1 VYEQSLAREKVHY
14 YPPSLSIL
22 WTIPNNLHQ
31 LNLHSL
37 SLRSRTSKVPTDF
50 SLTMAPTEMVQCHPP
65 MSLSTNTPPD
75 SPGRPYAITLNNEQ
89 AMEMANAVAAM
100 KLVPTAQ
107 LSDFSS
113 CPSPRDPPPS
123 LVTETATAAPSS
135 PTLCHTCSSSQ
146 VAREVARQVVEA
158 LNSLGTN
165 QAPPSAAAAEVESKE
180 PPAHLSKLGL
190 QTSTLEFKTVDEL

>member
-1 VYEQSLAREKVHY
+1 
-14 YPPSLSIL
+14 
-22 WTIPNNLHQ
+22 
-31 LNLHSL
+31 
-37 SLRSRTSKVPTDF
+37 
-50 SLTMAPTEMVQCHPP
+50 MAPTEMVQCHPP
-65 MSLSTNTPPD
+65 VSLPPTNTPPD
-75 SPGRPYAITLNNEQ
+75 SPGRPHATTLNDEQ
-89 AMEMANAVAAM
+89 AIEMANAVAAM

-135 PTLCHTCSSSQ
+135 PTLCHTCLTSSSSQ

-158 LNSLGTN
+158 LESLGTN